1 MRDAV
6 FTTSLRA
13 TAGLS
18 AALVVLI
25 GVFLLMASWP
35 ALQQV
40 GVLRWLTDDS
50 WQPLSGQFLLWP
62 MIAGSL
68 LAALGAVLLALPLGL
83 CSAVF
88 CNFYAAP
95 AVARPWR
102 RTVELMAGIPSVVY
116 GFWGLVVLVPWVRA
130 VAPPGPSLLAA
141 TLVLAL
147 MILPTLAVSADAA
160 LAAVSGSLRQAGQA
174 LGLGRVSQ
182 ITRIALPAARA
193 GIVTGVLLSVARAL
207 GETMAV
213 LMVAGNVVQVPSSV
227 FEPVRVLTANIA
239 LEMAYAVGHHRSA
252 LFVSGLVLFALTVLL
267 VLLAEWI
274 SRGRRPHVPV

>member
-25 GVFLLMASWP
+25 GVFLTMASWP

-130 VAPPGPSLLAA
+130 LAPPGPSLLAA

-160 LAAVSGSLRQAGQA
+160 LAALSGSLRQAGQA

-227 FEPVRVLTANIA
+227 FDPVRVLTANIA
-239 LEMAYAVGHHRSA
+239 LEMAYAVSHHRSA

-267 VLLAEWI
+267 VLVAEWI
-274 SRGRRPHVPV
+274 SRGRRAHVPV